1 MDPRSWWRAP
11 EMCISAPGLVTA
23 VDEGVAHVRVDGM
36 TRTALT
42 LLTPGVRPGD
52 WVLVGAGAVIR
63 RIPRD
68 EARSIRRVIG
78 AVRPPDPASQP
89 GDPS

>member
-1 MDPRSWWRAP
+1 
-11 EMCISAPGLVTA
+11 MCITAPGLVTA
-23 VDEGVAHVRVDGM
+23 VGDGTAQVRIDGM

-42 LLTPGVRPGD
+42 LLTPTSDPVTGC
-52 WVLVGAGAVIR
+52 WWAGAVIR

-68 EARSIRRVIG
+68 EAESIGR
-78 AVRPPDPASQP
+78 ALDAARPPDPSSNPQR